1 MPLDKVGDATAQA
14 DSLFM
19 TKQSLVLLRNPKI
32 KAKPVL
38 PVTAPTPNPPRIPR
52 TIHEA
57 RRGTAELNSVGH
69 SLVGPWRPL
78 LSTPKFC
85 NR

>member
-38 PVTAPTPNPPRIPR
+38 PVTAPTPEPAANPTHDPRSS
-52 TIHEA
+52 A
-57 RRGTAELNSVGH
+57 RHSGTEQRRAFIGWSLAATTLNTKV
-69 SLVGPWRPL
+69 LQ
-78 LSTPKFC
+78 
-85 NR
+85 